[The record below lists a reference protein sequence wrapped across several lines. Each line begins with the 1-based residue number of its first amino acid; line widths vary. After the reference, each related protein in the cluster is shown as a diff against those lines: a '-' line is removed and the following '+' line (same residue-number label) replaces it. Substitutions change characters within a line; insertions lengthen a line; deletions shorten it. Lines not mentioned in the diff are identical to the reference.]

1 MNTSTRNHA
10 VALLSKRLWIY
21 TTSCDTTLNPF
32 SSRRLASCR
41 ARLRAATHTDRLGQC
56 HPGRVNSIRRGA
68 TASGRSSAERPGPR
82 LLPCKFK
89 VSGKVC
95 DPNYRLR
102 DGDAVFL
109 EVGTPIYQVNG
120 QPTRASVG
128 GPLLAIFPIR
138 EPDDRDIE
146 DREPK

>member
-41 ARLRAATHTDRLGQC
+41 ARLRAAKHTDRLGQC
-56 HPGRVNSIRRGA
+56 HPGRVNSVRRGA

-82 LLPCKFK
+82 LLPCQ
-89 VSGKVC
+89 VQGERESLRSQLPAEGWGRGVPRGGNAHLSGK
-95 DPNYRLR
+95 R
-102 DGDAVFL
+102 AT
-109 EVGTPIYQVNG
+109 TP
-120 QPTRASVG
+120 P
-128 GPLLAIFPIR
+128 
-138 EPDDRDIE
+138 
-146 DREPK
+146 